1 LDLLSEELE
10 EFLEPEAGRVTLG
23 RPLLAELPVL
33 ESLVL
38 SFTLFTLVDEGS
50 VRFVVVVV
58 VVVVAD
64 LRPEF
69 SLVGVAVSFP
79 LRRILSRVPVLVTSR
94 RSPTAVP
101 VTVVFVVVADLPR
114 VAV

>member
-1 LDLLSEELE
+1 LEELVEPE
-10 EFLEPEAGRVTLG
+10 EFLFKSEAGRVTLG
-23 RPLLAELPVL
+23 RPLPEELPVL

-69 SLVGVAVSFP
+69 SLVVVAVSFP
-79 LRRILSRVPVLVTSR
+79 LRRKVMRFPVLVTSR
-94 RSPTAVP
+94 RSPTVVLVAV
-101 VTVVFVVVADLPR
+101 FIVVAVLPR
-114 VAV
+114 VVV